1 MRCSQRLG
9 DLGGLEGLGG
19 FGPPAFFLAFFCIRL
34 CNLIRTVSHSQLA
47 FWGSVLY
54 YIII

>member
-47 FWGSVLY
+47 F
-54 YIII
+54 